1 MRRDQSC
8 VMLRSRDTAIIPV
21 CSASSRCRPGR
32 VHRLGLLERM
42 RRLRAKWKIPTETTS
57 RGRPRQALTA
67 AGSREEMADQRQTA
81 GNREEQNLFPER
93 ATFVAAFPLLLFARF
108 MLHGEHHTKFCEI
121 DTAFLTRSA
130 VPLDVPAGSTRKPKW
145 LVTSNAEAR
154 RNGIVETAAQT
165 CHTLILAGCAVDS
178 ATVA

>member
-1 MRRDQSC
+1 M
-8 VMLRSRDTAIIPV
+8 V
-21 CSASSRCRPGR
+21 
-32 VHRLGLLERM
+32 
-42 RRLRAKWKIPTETTS
+42 
-57 RGRPRQALTA
+57 
-67 AGSREEMADQRQTA
+67 DQRQTA

-93 ATFVAAFPLLLFARF
+93 TTFVAAFPLLLFARF
-108 MLHGEHHTKFCEI
+108 MLHGKHHTKFCEI
-121 DTAFLTRSA
+121 DTAFFTRSA
-130 VPLDVPAGSTRKPKW
+130 VPLDVPAGRTRKPKG